1 MPMAWRFL
9 QAEERVCTKR
19 GVVMGH
25 SPGFERLV
33 ETRRSRI
40 RECRPSEVM
49 ARLERGDSFYFI
61 DVREDHEVAQG
72 LAHGATHKGRGI
84 LERDVEQMISDKNAE
99 IILCCG
105 GGYRSALSAANLQEM
120 GYTRVFSMAG
130 GIKAWQQAGYPLWP
144 GPAS

>member
-1 MPMAWRFL
+1 
-9 QAEERVCTKR
+9 
-19 GVVMGH
+19 MGH

-33 ETRRSRI
+33 ETRKSRI

-49 ARLERGDSFYFI
+49 ARLERGDAFYFI

-72 LAHGATHKGRGI
+72 RAHGAIHKGRGI
-84 LERDVEQMISDKNAE
+84 LERDVEQMIPDKNAE
-99 IILCCG
+99 IILYCG

-130 GIKAWQQAGYPLWP
+130 GIKSWQQAGYPLWSD
-144 GPAS
+144 PAS